1 MEPTSDVPNLDRVFG
16 AFVAYQQT
24 GAIHAA
30 VELDLFTAV
39 GEGATD
45 AEALAA
51 RLGVPARGV
60 RMLADALVAY
70 GFLAKDD
77 GRYAPT
83 ATSAAFLDRR
93 SPAFVGDAVRF
104 IASPTIRD
112 AFARTAA
119 AVRRG
124 GTALDDSGGTTAAE
138 HPVWVEFARAMAP
151 AAGFVAALVA
161 DAVGVDADA
170 DWRVLDVAAGHGKF
184 GIAIAERSSRA
195 RIVAQDWPAVL
206 DVAAEFAAAA
216 GLADRWSRLPGDA
229 LSVELGG
236 GYDLVLL
243 TNLLHHFDPPTCV
256 ALLRRIRASIAPG
269 GRVATVEIATNADRV
284 TPPPTATFALVM
296 LVTTPAGDAYT
307 VDELV
312 AMFREAGFARNEL
325 HELPPSSQR
334 LLISSVDS

>member
-1 MEPTSDVPNLDRVFG
+1 
-16 AFVAYQQT
+16 
-24 GAIHAA
+24 
-30 VELDLFTAV
+30 
-39 GEGATD
+39 
-45 AEALAA
+45 
-51 RLGVPARGV
+51 
-60 RMLADALVAY
+60 
-70 GFLAKDD
+70 
-77 GRYAPT
+77 
-83 ATSAAFLDRR
+83 
-93 SPAFVGDAVRF
+93 
-104 IASPTIRD
+104 
-112 AFARTAA
+112 
-119 AVRRG
+119 
-124 GTALDDSGGTTAAE
+124 
-138 HPVWVEFARAMAP
+138 
-151 AAGFVAALVA
+151 
-161 DAVGVDADA
+161 
-170 DWRVLDVAAGHGKF
+170 
-184 GIAIAERSSRA
+184 
-195 RIVAQDWPAVL
+195 
-206 DVAAEFAAAA
+206 
-216 GLADRWSRLPGDA
+216 